1 MCFQTISHILSY
13 DVCII
18 VVDFTSTI
26 KSYKQ
31 TNGEL
36 KSLAAIS
43 MFTEDVAKKTNQIS
57 REVVDVLAQYD
68 GVQLDL
74 KQSDV
79 SVDKSLVVHFFKVSW
94 SIYAR
99 HTLLL

>member
-1 MCFQTISHILSY
+1 MHIL
-13 DVCII
+13 VI
-18 VVDFTSTI
+18 DFTATI

-43 MFTEDVAKKTNQIS
+43 MFTEDVAKKTNQICK
-57 REVVDVLAQYD
+57 EVVDVLAQYD

-74 KQSDV
+74 RQSDV

-94 SIYAR
+94 SIYAW

>member
-1 MCFQTISHILSY
+1 MNFPTY
-13 DVCII
+13 I
-18 VVDFTSTI
+18 VYNIPIFSSDFTSTI

-31 TNGEL
+31 TNSDL

-43 MFTEDVAKKTNQIS
+43 MDAEDVAKKTNQICK
-57 REVVDVLAQYD
+57 EIVDILAHYD

-94 SIYAR
+94 SI
-99 HTLLL
+99 HIL